1 MSRIHLLSSKLLHS
15 SHSVRIRAATNL
27 IFKVKS
33 DLLDNDPECVI
44 EIFNKINLAL
54 SAACSANQDSKEFVS
69 LVLDLA
75 VCILTRYSDVK
86 SLAGLANITATQA
99 FRLSNEDI
107 LDSDKL
113 DKLNVVGLSFV

>member
-54 SAACSANQDSKEFVS
+54 SAARSANQDSKEFVS

-107 LDSDKL
+107 LESDKL